1 MCRNEVK
8 LEEITKKYYVI
19 YRQVAHVRE
28 EDDIVFFGRQPY
40 KVVSVLED
48 KEIAQAFCKRR
59 NAQMGDIQ
67 YCIQEEEFKVIRAK
81 PYVFYDEMGK
91 GGF

>member
-1 MCRNEVK
+1 M
-8 LEEITKKYYVI
+8 
-19 YRQVAHVRE
+19 
-28 EDDIVFFGRQPY
+28 G
-40 KVVSVLED
+40 
-48 KEIAQAFCKRR
+48 KRR

-67 YCIQEEEFKVIRAK
+67 YCVQEEEFKVIRAK